1 MWTNTELL
9 IAVAGLTTALCSA
22 PAEEAN
28 PALSAI
34 RHAQTTEIVF
44 ETTAAIQRELLHHY
58 AAQLQK
64 RSPELDLYVGLSYAS
79 TGEWRTAREWFEVA
93 AESDGKVSQRA
104 KVWRAAADYAGG
116 DKEAAAVEWDRARE
130 MNEVPLRAQIIRAQA
145 EVGYEGD
152 SVPVAK
158 HEGAPWPAVR
168 FVLAVQREDTQEAD
182 ALAEGPLLD
191 QPDAT
196 IHLGSIKFSDRTVP
210 YDLSLHDPALLKWAV
225 RLAWLKALRLAK
237 GGPLWMQVRCLRG
250 MGRTDAALEAGTDAA
265 LSDASV
271 AREIGAILYLQRK
284 SAEAQRLWR
293 PHIEG
298 GDPAAISS
306 FAEAAAALPPS
317 DAREWIPRVQ
327 ALLAKSKLL
336 PENRRLSQ
344 ARFDDKY
351 RDWIWLLAWLQ
362 FRGAPIPTESDDRGH
377 REALDA
383 ALQIL
388 DLAYKRTE
396 RHSLRANRPRHL
408 AWAGLI
414 YYRARRLDDF
424 LYYPYSDEMLPKV
437 ARCAAVREYASR
449 LQAIL
454 KLERPQ
460 LEDEPVQP
468 VVHRSRAELLF
479 GEGSEEGQLPSAA
492 ASTGGNGVRRS
503 SFFLAVAGAGLL
515 LVILALWLGA
525 TRGQRG

>member
-9 IAVAGLTTALCSA
+9 IAIAGLVTALCLA
-22 PAEEAN
+22 PAEEAD
-28 PALSAI
+28 PALAAI

-44 ETTAAIQRELLHHY
+44 ETTVAVQRELLHHY

-64 RSPELDLYVGLSYAS
+64 RAPELDLYVGLSYAS
-79 TGEWRTAREWFEVA
+79 TGDWRTAREWFEVA
-93 AESDGKVSQRA
+93 AKSDGKVSQRA
-104 KVWRAAADYAGG
+104 KIWRAAADYAGG
-116 DKEAAAVEWDRARE
+116 DKEAAAAEWDRARE
-130 MNEVPLRAQIIRAQA
+130 LNEAILRARVIRAQA

-152 SVPVAK
+152 PIPVPED
-158 HEGAPWPAVR
+158 EGAPWPSVR
-168 FVLAVQREDTQEAD
+168 FVLAVQREDTQKAD
-182 ALAEGPLLD
+182 ALVEGPLLD
-191 QPDAT
+191 RPDAT
-196 IHLGSIKFSDRTVP
+196 IPLGSIRFSDRTVP
-210 YDLSLHDPALLKWAV
+210 YDLSLYDPALLKWAV
-225 RLAWLKALRLAK
+225 RLAWLKALRLAED
-237 GGPLWMQVRCLRG
+237 GPLWMKIRCLRG
-250 MGRTDAALEAGTDAA
+250 MGRTDAALDAGTDAA
-265 LSDASV
+265 PSDASV

-284 SAEAQRLWR
+284 SAEAQRLWG

-298 GDPAAISS
+298 EDPAAISS
-306 FAEAAAALPPS
+306 FAEAAAALPWS
-317 DAREWIPRVQ
+317 DARKWIPRVQ
-327 ALLAKSKLL
+327 ALLARSKLL

-362 FRGAPIPTESDDRGH
+362 FRGAPVPTESDDRGH

-388 DLAYKRTE
+388 DIAYKRTE
-396 RHSLRANRPRHL
+396 RHSLRANRPLHL

-414 YYRARRLDDF
+414 YYRAHRLDDF

-468 VVHRSRAELLF
+468 VVHHSRAELLF
-479 GEGSEEGQLPSAA
+479 GEGSAEAPLPSAA
-492 ASTGGNGVRRS
+492 APTEGNEVRRS
-503 SFFLAVAGAGLL
+503 SLFLVLAGAGLF

-525 TRGQRG
+525 TRG